1 MKFAINNL
9 AAIAALGLLSFS
21 SAAHAVQINTDTTV
35 DYAINDGLYIGDGAH
50 APTVNL
56 VAGSSVLYSLIVSG
70 NSTVNISGGTV
81 GNGIFLNDDSIAN
94 FFGTELTSNFL
105 YRDRDS
111 NFYAISGTL
120 SDGTVLNEQ
129 QFVTSGNTSFAFK
142 APVAA
147 ATPEPGSVALLVGI
161 GVTGAGV
168 LRRRRKSRPS
178 GQVLTPYGE

>member
-1 MKFAINNL
+1 MKTITNL

-35 DYAINDGLYIGDGAH
+35 DYAINDDVYIGDGMH

-56 VAGSSVLYSLIVSG
+56 VAGSSVLYTLQVSG

-81 GNGIFLNDDSIAN
+81 GSNIFFNDDSIAN
-94 FFGTELTSNFL
+94 FFGTGFTSNLLARDDGFNL
-105 YRDRDS
+105 YT
-111 NFYAISGTL
+111 ISGTL
-120 SDGTVLNEQ
+120 SDGTVLNGK
-129 QFVTSGNTSFAFK
+129 QFVTSGNGSFAFK

-147 ATPEPGSVALLVGI
+147 ATPEPGSVALLVGM

-168 LRRRRKSRPS
+168 LRRRRKSLPS